1 MLIFAFWMPI
11 FPVSERFDEALDPPK
26 LVTGLLLIDSLL
38 EGNFN
43 FLEFI
48 LFPTLKIG
56 LSVRFWY
63 FFNGVSEHGTGHH
76 SVVLHEKF
84 FF

>member
-1 MLIFAFWMPI
+1 MPI

-43 FLEFI
+43 FFKDALAH
-48 LFPTLKIG
+48 LFLAGPDLA
-56 LSVRFWY
+56 
-63 FFNGVSEHGTGHH
+63 FFMV
-76 SVVLHEKF
+76 F
-84 FF
+84 FH